1 MASPALFIDSTKLAT
16 EAVLLVFAVAA
27 FADSPA
33 INAKLTQV
41 ATSVMTI
48 NIAIAGI
55 ERFTRFSLR
64 LTDSSGLA
72 AKTPMQG

>member
-1 MASPALFIDSTKLAT
+1 
-16 EAVLLVFAVAA
+16 
-27 FADSPA
+27 
-33 INAKLTQV
+33 
-41 ATSVMTI
+41 MTI